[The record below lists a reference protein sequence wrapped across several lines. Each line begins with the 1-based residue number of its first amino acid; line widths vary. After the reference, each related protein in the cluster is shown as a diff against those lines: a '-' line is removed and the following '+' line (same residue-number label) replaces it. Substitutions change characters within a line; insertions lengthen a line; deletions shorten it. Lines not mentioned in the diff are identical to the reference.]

1 MKEVLKRAL
10 DVLENGMKFVWTDPE
25 REAGFVAI
33 DAIKAALAQQ
43 EQAPVPDWKT
53 LPPEE
58 PPLVKWAKEQPA
70 PVQEPSGFFRH
81 EDVCGDEVGPPTP
94 YYLTPPAAQEPVG
107 QLLEDAF
114 GRGQV
119 MWFNK
124 PKDESM
130 LYTTPQQRKPLTD
143 EQIETCYETTGHYQ
157 TLRPQDRFAVFALAR
172 AIEAKLK
179 EKNT

>member
-1 MKEVLKRAL
+1 M
-10 DVLENGMKFVWTDPE
+10 TPE
-25 REAGFVAI
+25 
-33 DAIKAALAQQ
+33 
-43 EQAPVPDWKT
+43 
-53 LPPEE
+53 
-58 PPLVKWAKEQPA
+58 
-70 PVQEPSGFFRH
+70 
-81 EDVCGDEVGPPTP
+81 
-94 YYLTPPAAQEPVG
+94 QEPVG

-130 LYTTPQQRKPLTD
+130 LYTTPPQRTWVGLTQD
-143 EQIETCYETTGHYQ
+143 ELNMIGDSMRTWNSWTITDVY
-157 TLRPQDRFAVFALAR
+157 F